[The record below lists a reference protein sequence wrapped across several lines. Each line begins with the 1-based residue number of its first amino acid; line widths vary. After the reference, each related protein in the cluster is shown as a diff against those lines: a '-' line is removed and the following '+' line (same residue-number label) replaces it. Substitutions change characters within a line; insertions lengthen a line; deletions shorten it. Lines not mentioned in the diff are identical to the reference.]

1 MTALI
6 RLLSSTPFRLALA
19 YMGAFVVAAALIVG
33 FIAWRA
39 NDLLTNK
46 VVETLEAEITGLR
59 EQFQAG
65 GAERLAAVVAQR
77 AGEPGSSLYLLV
89 DATGRKVA
97 GNLDRVPPEFGGASR
112 GSVFNYARPA
122 PERRGTVSRLAVGV
136 PLPVP
141 GGLMLIV
148 GRDIEDLHRFAGT
161 MGQLGLWSVALLSI
175 LGIGAGLA
183 VSRSVLRRIE
193 TITDASRTIMA
204 GDLSK
209 RIPLNGSGDELDRL
223 SESLNGM
230 LTRIE
235 ELIGALREVSDNI
248 AHDLK
253 TPLNRLRNRAE
264 AALRAP
270 RRPRHLPRRAG
281 QDHRGGRRADQDLQ
295 LAAADRAPGGR
306 RGGREHGARRPG
318 VDRRRHRR
326 AVRAGRRGGRPAN
339 SSTSVAKG
347 LSLVVNREL
356 VSQAVANLVDNAI
369 KYSVGDDGEARRR
382 RLTRPK
388 ITLSMARVGDTIE
401 IAVGDRGP
409 GVAPQ
414 DRERALQRF
423 VRLEKSRSRPGSG
436 LGLSLVAAVA
446 RLHGG
451 SIRLEDNAPGL
462 RAVLT
467 LPIRP
472 GARVA
477 ARAPRAAATLVAGG
491 SRLAHRARQRRRLS
505 QAKRRPNAVLIACRV
520 LCHR

>member
-1 MTALI
+1 VTALI
-6 RLLSSTPFRLALA
+6 RLLSSTPFRLTLA
-19 YMGAFVVAAALIVG
+19 YMGAFVAAAALIVG

-77 AGEPGSSLYLLV
+77 SSQPGSSLYMLI

-97 GNLDRVPPEFGGASR
+97 GNLDRVPAEIDGSAR
-112 GSVFNYARPA
+112 GSVFSYARSG
-122 PERRGTVSRLAVGV
+122 PEGQARVSRLAVGV
-136 PLPVP
+136 PVAVP
-141 GGLMLIV
+141 GGLILIV
-148 GRDIEDLHRFAGT
+148 GRDIEDLHRFAGS
-161 MGQLGLWSVALLSI
+161 MGQLGLWSIALLSI

-223 SESLNGM
+223 SENLNSM
-230 LTRIE
+230 LARIE

-253 TPLNRLRNRAE
+253 TPLTRLRNRAE
-264 AALRAP
+264 AALAHPDGSACYRDGLVKTIEEADELIKTFNSLLLIA
-270 RRPRHLPRRAG
+270 RLEAG
-281 QDHRGGRRADQDLQ
+281 AVAESMGPVDPAAIVADIAELYEPV
-295 LAAADRAPGGR
+295 A
-306 RGGREHGARRPG
+306 EE
-318 VDRRRHRR
+318 
-326 AVRAGRRGGRPAN
+326 AGMTLE
-339 SSTSVAKG
+339 TSVAKG
-347 LSLVVNREL
+347 LRLVVNREL

-369 KYSVGDDGEARRR
+369 KYSADERRPRPTDGAARP
-382 RLTRPK
+382 T
-388 ITLSMARVGDTIE
+388 ITLSMVRAADAIE
-401 IAVGDRGP
+401 INVADRGP
-409 GVAPQ
+409 GVAPE

-467 LPIRP
+467 LPLRA
-472 GARVA
+472 GAHEVA
-477 ARAPRAAATLVAGG
+477 SVKPAMSLFLAG
-491 SRLAHRARQRRRLS
+491 ARQRA
-505 QAKRRPNAVLIACRV
+505 QP
-520 LCHR
+520 

>member
-1 MTALI
+1 VTALI
-6 RLLSSTPFRLALA
+6 RLLSSTPFRLTLA

-33 FIAWRA
+33 FVAWRA

-59 EQFQAG
+59 EQFQAD

-77 AGEPGSSLYLLV
+77 SSQPGPSLYMLI

-97 GNLDRVPPEFGGASR
+97 GNLDRVPAEFDGTAR
-112 GSVFNYARPA
+112 GSVFSYPRPA
-122 PERRGTVSRLAVGV
+122 PGGRAMVWRLAVGV
-136 PLPVP
+136 PVAVP

-148 GRDIEDLHRFAGT
+148 GRDIEDLHRFAGS
-161 MGQLGLWSVALLSI
+161 MGQLGLWSIALLSL

-223 SESLNGM
+223 SENLNGM
-230 LTRIE
+230 LARIE
-235 ELIGALREVSDNI
+235 DLIGALREVSDNI

-253 TPLNRLRNRAE
+253 TPLTRLRNRAE
-264 AALRAP
+264 AALAHPDGAASYRDGLVKTIEEADELIKTFNSLLLIA
-270 RRPRHLPRRAG
+270 RLEAG
-281 QDHRGGRRADQDLQ
+281 AVAESMGPADP
-295 LAAADRAPGGR
+295 ASIVADIAELYEPVA
-306 RGGREHGARRPG
+306 E
-318 VDRRRHRR
+318 D
-326 AVRAGRRGGRPAN
+326 AGLELT
-339 SSTSVAKG
+339 TSVTKG
-347 LSLVVNREL
+347 LSLIVNREL

-369 KYSVGDDGEARRR
+369 KYSVDEGRIRPDATE
-382 RLTRPK
+382 RPK
-388 ITLSMARVGDTIE
+388 IALTMTRMGDAIE
-401 IAVGDRGP
+401 IGVADRGP
-409 GVAPQ
+409 GVAPE

-467 LPIRP
+467 LPLRTGP
-472 GARVA
+472 RQEAGAK
-477 ARAPRAAATLVAGG
+477 AAAPAFLAG
-491 SRLAHRARQRRRLS
+491 AAQRPQPGPS
-505 QAKRRPNAVLIACRV
+505 SG
-520 LCHR
+520 

>member
-6 RLLSSTPFRLALA
+6 RLLSSTPFRLTLA

-77 AGEPGSSLYLLV
+77 AGEPGSGLYLLV

-97 GNLDRVPPEFGGASR
+97 GNLDRVPPELAGTDR
-112 GSVFNYARPA
+112 GSVFNYARTAPA
-122 PERRGTVSRLAVGV
+122 RRGTVSRLAVGV

-161 MGQLGLWSVALLSI
+161 MGQLGLWSIALLSI

-193 TITDASRTIMA
+193 TITDASRTIMS

-209 RIPLNGSGDELDRL
+209 RIPLDGSGDELDRL

-230 LTRIE
+230 LARIE
-235 ELIGALREVSDNI
+235 ELIVALREVSDNI

-264 AALRAP
+264 AALAHPDGAASHRDGLVKTIEEADELIKTFNSLLLIARLEGGAVAESMGP
-270 RRPRHLPRRAG
+270 VDPASIVGDIAELYEPVAEEAG
-281 QDHRGGRRADQDLQ
+281 
-295 LAAADRAPGGR
+295 LAL
-306 RGGREHGARRPG
+306 E
-318 VDRRRHRR
+318 
-326 AVRAGRRGGRPAN
+326 
-339 SSTSVAKG
+339 TSAAKG
-347 LSLVVNREL
+347 LGLVVNREL

-369 KYSVGDDGEARRR
+369 KYSIDAPSASR
-382 RLTRPK
+382 TTPP
-388 ITLSMARVGDTIE
+388 AC
-401 IAVGDRGP
+401 GP
-409 GVAPQ
+409 
-414 DRERALQRF
+414 
-423 VRLEKSRSRPGSG
+423 
-436 LGLSLVAAVA
+436 
-446 RLHGG
+446 
-451 SIRLEDNAPGL
+451 
-462 RAVLT
+462 
-467 LPIRP
+467 
-472 GARVA
+472 
-477 ARAPRAAATLVAGG
+477 
-491 SRLAHRARQRRRLS
+491 
-505 QAKRRPNAVLIACRV
+505 C
-520 LCHR
+520 